1 MREALGNALQDMFII
16 RKDPNFLESNN
27 VVIRVRQETCY
38 GLNAFSTV
46 FGNILESPERRIEI
60 KWRLREIKKEQTSN

>member
-38 GLNAFSTV
+38 GLNAFSAV
-46 FGNILESPERRIEI
+46 FGNILESPE
-60 KWRLREIKKEQTSN
+60 